1 MRFSSMLVSS
11 ALALAALNDA
21 TATAQPFICHLCSD
35 QKFPGKPKGG
45 VVMLQEVVQM
55 AKPIYTCEELYY
67 LGLEGGITD
76 RICMP
81 LVVSM
86 KEHCQCDEFNVG
98 PPDNIW
104 TARSPNGDN
113 AAQWKLPWAHWD
125 VPPPSVIAPSSTAT
139 PPFVSPASFPDGG
152 FAPPPKPPTTTQ
164 WAPAPTNVW
173 PPKPF
178 TPTTTTTT
186 SWNAWP
192 HGPAPTTMTTSANS
206 NNSWTATPP
215 VLWPSPWNYFSLR
228 AEESPIA
235 SSEEKKLLSLT
246 PTIELPPIGLEP
258 VALQPKALQPIVEWK
273 PTLIQPPT
281 GLPSSRPSFV
291 LPPISLAPV
300 GLKPSPPTFI
310 LPPIALVPVP
320 TNDRPPTRPR
330 PPAGAATSAP
340 VVAPAVPP
348 QVPTAGHG
356 GGNNNPMN
364 NMKNNMKKGQM
375 TPVRNMKKM
384 NNNRPMM
391 TMNMK
396 KMNDKDTGKGRGL
409 RGHLSA

>member
-1 MRFSSMLVSS
+1 LFEQFSASHFTTMRFSPMLLSS
-11 ALALAALNDA
+11 VLALAALND
-21 TATAQPFICHLCSD
+21 ATAQPFICHLCSD
-35 QKFPGKPKGG
+35 KKFPGKPKGG

-55 AKPIYTCEELYY
+55 EKPIYTCEELYY

-113 AAQWKLPWAHWD
+113 AAQWKMPWAHWN

-139 PPFVSPASFPDGG
+139 PPFVSPVSFPAGG

-178 TPTTTTTT
+178 TPTTTT

-192 HGPAPTTMTTSANS
+192 PGPAPTTMTTTANS
-206 NNSWTATPP
+206 NNSWMATPP

-228 AEESPIA
+228 AEESHIT

-246 PTIELPPIGLEP
+246 PTIELLPIGLEP
-258 VALQPKALQPIVEWK
+258 LALQPSALQPIVEWK

-291 LPPISLAPV
+291 LPPIGLVPV
-300 GLKPSPPTFI
+300 GLKPPPPTFI
-310 LPPIALVPVP
+310 LPPIGLPPIGLPPKGLPPIGLVPVP

-330 PPAGAATSAP
+330 PPGAATLAP
-340 VVAPAVPP
+340 VVAPAE
-348 QVPTAGHG
+348 
-356 GGNNNPMN
+356 
-364 NMKNNMKKGQM
+364 
-375 TPVRNMKKM
+375 
-384 NNNRPMM
+384 
-391 TMNMK
+391 
-396 KMNDKDTGKGRGL
+396 
-409 RGHLSA
+409 